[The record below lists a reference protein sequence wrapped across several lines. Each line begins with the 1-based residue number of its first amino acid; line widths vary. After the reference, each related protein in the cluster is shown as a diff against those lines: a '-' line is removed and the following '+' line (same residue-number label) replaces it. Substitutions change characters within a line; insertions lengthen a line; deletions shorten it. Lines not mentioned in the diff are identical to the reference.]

1 MEASKITWAT
11 IINQKLFAPHPS
23 IKDPIAIQQ
32 ARLLSPFL
40 LLLGSLTGVGLFFV
54 LLSNSPAKYGLILTI
69 IIQAIAYALSR
80 TKYFRIGAIASII
93 TYSLL
98 PLATIYFRNDGD
110 LKAMLWAIPPLL
122 LTIIF
127 FTPINVLSLAVVY
140 LIGLFVLVWIG
151 SITSS
156 DWFYLFGVFSVTFSL
171 IAVAIRQLKNAEEYR
186 LEELRKARGLLEI
199 RVQERTADLMAA
211 NQELIKAK
219 ADAEDAN
226 RAKSRFLANMSHE
239 LRTPLA
245 AIIGYSELLE
255 EQAELLGHQ
264 KFVPRLTNIQIS
276 ANNLLN
282 IISDILDLS
291 KIEAGQ
297 MQLQLEN
304 VDLQQLFRDVQIT
317 AEPLMH
323 KNNNRFF
330 VTIADEINSDMVD
343 ASKLKQ
349 SLLNLLSNAAKF
361 TQEGEVRLQVSVYF
375 DKHWQKWLEC
385 IISDTGIG
393 MTPEQLSKIFSP
405 FTQADDSTTRRYGGT
420 GLGLAITQEFC
431 QIMGGTIEV
440 DSKPNQGTIFTIR
453 VPLTAVSTPNANT
466 IHLN

>member
-1 MEASKITWAT
+1 
-11 IINQKLFAPHPS
+11 Q
-23 IKDPIAIQQ
+23 QQ

-40 LLLGSLTGVGLFFV
+40 LLLGALTGIGLFFV
-54 LLSNSPAKYGLILTI
+54 LRVNSPAKYALIPAI
-69 IIQAIAYALSR
+69 IVQAIAYTLSR
-80 TKYFRIGAIASII
+80 SKYFRWGAIASI
-93 TYSLL
+93 TAYSLL

-140 LIGLFVLVWIG
+140 IVGLSILALLG
-151 SITSS
+151 SITNS

-171 IAVAIRQLKNAEEYR
+171 IAVAIRQLKNAEAYR
-186 LEELRKARGLLEI
+186 VEEIRKARDLLEI
-199 RVQERTADLMAA
+199 RVQERTADLLTT
-211 NQELIKAK
+211 NQELIEAK
-219 ADAEDAN
+219 AAAEEAS

-239 LRTPLA
+239 LRTPLT

-255 EQAELLGHQ
+255 EQAELLGYQ
-264 KFVPRLTNIQIS
+264 KFIPRLTNIQIS

-297 MQLQLEN
+297 MDLHLDSI
-304 VDLQQLFRDVQIT
+304 DLQKLLQEVQIT
-317 AEPLMH
+317 AQPLMET
-323 KNNNRFF
+323 NNNRFL
-330 VTIADEINSDMVD
+330 VTIADEVNNAVVD
-343 ASKLKQ
+343 ANKLKQ

-361 TQEGEVRLQVSVYF
+361 TQNGDVRLQVSVFY
-375 DKHWQKWLEC
+375 DKHWHKWLEC
-385 IISDTGIG
+385 IVRDTGIG
-393 MTPEQLSKIFSP
+393 MTPEQVSKVFRP

-431 QIMGGTIEV
+431 QIMGGSIEV
-440 DSKPNQGTIFTIR
+440 ESKPNQGAIFTIK
-453 VPLTAVSTPNANT
+453 VPLTAVSTPIT
-466 IHLN
+466 LN

>member
-1 MEASKITWAT
+1 
-11 IINQKLFAPHPS
+11 
-23 IKDPIAIQQ
+23 
-32 ARLLSPFL
+32 
-40 LLLGSLTGVGLFFV
+40 
-54 LLSNSPAKYGLILTI
+54 
-69 IIQAIAYALSR
+69 
-80 TKYFRIGAIASII
+80 
-93 TYSLL
+93 
-98 PLATIYFRNDGD
+98 
-110 LKAMLWAIPPLL
+110 
-122 LTIIF
+122 
-127 FTPINVLSLAVVY
+127 
-140 LIGLFVLVWIG
+140 
-151 SITSS
+151 
-156 DWFYLFGVFSVTFSL
+156 
-171 IAVAIRQLKNAEEYR
+171 
-186 LEELRKARGLLEI
+186 
-199 RVQERTADLMAA
+199 
-211 NQELIKAK
+211 
-219 ADAEDAN
+219 
-226 RAKSRFLANMSHE
+226 
-239 LRTPLA
+239 

-330 VTIADEINSDMVD
+330 VTIADEISSDMVD

-431 QIMGGTIEV
+431 QIMGGTIELE
-440 DSKPNQGTIFTIR
+440 SKLNQGTNFTIR
-453 VPLTAVSTPNANT
+453 V
-466 IHLN
+466 